1 MRWTFFPARYLWW
14 HYQAAV
20 VEFLVLARSLI
31 KFVFD
36 FFSVGILVRSYL
48 SPWRRLHEEYEK
60 RRPLGEWFEVFVLNM
75 LMRAVGIFMR
85 TIMIAVGL
93 AATLISLLVAAAG
106 LILWLAAPVLVVILF
121 GAGLNLL
128 LG

>member
-1 MRWTFFPARYLWW
+1 M
-14 HYQAAV
+14 

-36 FFSVGILVRSYL
+36 FFSVSILLRSYFA
-48 SPWRRLHEEYEK
+48 PWRRLHEEYQK
-60 RRPLGEWFEVFVLNM
+60 QRPLGEWFEVFVLNM
-75 LMRAVGIFMR
+75 LMRTVGIFMR
-85 TIMIAVGL
+85 TIMIVVGL
-93 AATLISLLVAAAG
+93 IATLISLFVAALG
-106 LILWLAAPVLVVILF
+106 LILWLVAPVLVVILF